1 MSRLQIQQQACIA
14 VPAFKDICKTFIRK
28 FGVAGKSNSCVQN
41 YLRQI
46 SKLVLF
52 YQKSPLD
59 LTSEEVEEFL
69 VYLRQNEPPS
79 LSSFKHLVYGLRHLY
94 GIYQREDMEV
104 ILPEV
109 NHPKTLPEVFSKEEI
124 HRLLCAPGYLKHRVL
139 LATIY
144 DAGLR
149 ISEATSLLISDLDF
163 DRQVIHVRQSKF
175 KKDRYVPVSTMLCR
189 GVKKYIITCHP
200 KDYLFN
206 GRVKGQPMSVQGIR
220 HIMHGAMKKC
230 GITKKACVHSLRHS
244 YATHL
249 LEDGLDLV
257 TLKNQMGHARIENTM
272 MYIHIARVSNTRGFS
287 PLQTLYPDN
296 NKKKNK

>member
-14 VPAFKDICKTFIRK
+14 VPVFKDVCRTFIRK

-59 LTSEEVEEFL
+59 LTTEEVEEFL
-69 VYLRQNEPPS
+69 VYLRHNEPPS
-79 LSSFKHLVYGLRHLY
+79 LSSFKHLVYGLRHLF
-94 GIYQREDMEV
+94 GIYGRDDMEI
-104 ILPEV
+104 ILPQIS
-109 NHPKTLPEVFSKEEI
+109 HPKTLPEVFSKEEV
-124 HRLLCAPGYLKHRVL
+124 RQLLSAPGYLKHRVL
-139 LATIY
+139 LGTIY

-149 ISEATSLLISDLDF
+149 ISEVAGLLISDVDF
-163 DRQVIHVRQSKF
+163 DRQMVHVRQSKF
-175 KKDRYVPVSTMLCR
+175 KKDRYVPVSSMLCR
-189 GVKKYIITCHP
+189 GLKSYISTSRP
-200 KDYLFN
+200 RDYLFN
-206 GRVKGQPMSVQGIR
+206 GRVKGKPMSFQGIR

-230 GITKKACVHSLRHS
+230 GITKNACVHSLRHS

-257 TLKNQMGHARIENTM
+257 TLKNQMGHGRIENTM
-272 MYIHIARVSNTRGFS
+272 MYIHIARIDPARGFS
-287 PLQTLYPDN
+287 PLQTLYPQD
-296 NKKKNK
+296 KKTGK